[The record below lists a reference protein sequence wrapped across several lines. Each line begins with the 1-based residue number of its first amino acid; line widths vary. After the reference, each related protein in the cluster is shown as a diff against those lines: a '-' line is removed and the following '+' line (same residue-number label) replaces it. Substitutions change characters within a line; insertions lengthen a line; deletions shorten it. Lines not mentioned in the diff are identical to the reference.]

1 MVPEDEDEEVEM
13 MPPTEPPSIFVQTAI
28 GYANQSP
35 CQKSQRGA
43 VIYEHKESNVY
54 IIGDDRPIGRGYNGL
69 PSIQQCDGS
78 EACRRDC
85 GKICVHAESRA
96 IRNALTSPR
105 CFARSV
111 LYQTPGGT
119 RISPLINH
127 RLIHVK
133 TVDGDLV
140 AGGQPSCWQCSK
152 DILDCGLD
160 GVWLF
165 ELDDA
170 HPTSAAMSGKGTW
183 RYYTARHF
191 HEVTLQNI
199 PLHRAPRP

>member
-1 MVPEDEDEEVEM
+1 MTTSQ
-13 MPPTEPPSIFVQTAI
+13 PPDIFIQTAI
-28 GYANQSP
+28 VYANQSP
-35 CQKSQRGA
+35 CQKSKRGA
-43 VIYEHKESNVY
+43 LIYEHQDGNVY
-54 IIGDDRPIGRGYNGL
+54 IIPDDRPVGRGYNGL
-69 PSIQQCDGS
+69 PDIQVCDGS

-85 GKICVHAESRA
+85 GKICVHAEARA
-96 IRNALTSPR
+96 IRDALTSPR
-105 CFARSV
+105 SFARSI
-111 LYQTPGGT
+111 LYRTPGGAT
-119 RISPLINH
+119 LSPLTNH

-140 AGGQPSCWQCSK
+140 AGGPPSCWQCSK

-165 ELDDA
+165 EHDDE
-170 HPTSAAMSGKGTW
+170 HPASAVTSGKGVW

-199 PLHRAPRP
+199 PLHRAPRY